1 MMASRQPS
9 AALFTDLNELTMA
22 QAYWQSGQTASAT
35 FSLFFR
41 KYPPDSA
48 YFVFAGLS
56 PAREMRKQGHR
67 LQAIRLDSG
76 DMLDL

>member
-9 AALFTDLNELTMA
+9 AALFADLNELTMA

-41 KYPPDSA
+41 
-48 YFVFAGLS
+48 
-56 PAREMRKQGHR
+56 
-67 LQAIRLDSG
+67 
-76 DMLDL
+76 